1 MCFVVYMVAM
11 IMLDQV
17 LPPWL
22 AAYID
27 IIAEYNS
34 LYGPANWA
42 FLYQT
47 DVRFRSEHLPFM
59 AIRESDR
66 LDAAMAVGGTTA
78 YLPSKPWDH
87 LWQMAVNT
95 EDGPEARWWY
105 KNFERRLGPVAAA
118 REISGDARIATS
130 AGGHFATTHNAVNA
144 IEMQRTGTVFGSGGD
159 GGAKQGGGGKKN
171 QHTTTPP
178 PAAFQKPDQPL
189 TKTKKGT
196 GELLCTWYNAG
207 TCKGTDGGKCPTDA
221 ARRHLC
227 HWCLGSHPASTCRK
241 TLGNGAAQDKT
252 TAYKKKKGS
261 R

>member
-27 IIAEYNS
+27 IMAEYNS

-47 DVRFRSEHLPFM
+47 DVRFRSEHMPFM

-130 AGGHFATTHNAVNA
+130 AGGHFATTHNAVNVVD
-144 IEMQRTGTVFGSGGD
+144 QDRSGTSFGSNGD
-159 GGAKQGGGGKKN
+159 GGRKPGGGGKKQTN
-171 QHTTTPP
+171 TTPKAVESP
-178 PAAFQKPDQPL
+178 GFQKPAQPI
-189 TKTKKGT
+189 TKTKKNS
-196 GELLCTWYNAG
+196 LCTWYNSG
-207 TCKGTDGGKCPTDA
+207 TCKGNNGGNCPKDA
-221 ARRHLC
+221 SLRHLC
-227 HWCLGSHPASTCRK
+227 HWCLGNHPASECK
-241 TLGNGAAQDKT
+241 KPNGD
-252 TAYKKKKGS
+252 KGS
-261 R
+261 KQGGKKQKGQK